1 MICFCFISTT
11 CSSKGRSKSFKTDV
25 ISIINCDFMT
35 KDYLDRSGVELCY
48 IKIDEGFY
56 IKKWTMMTSS
66 HF

>member
-1 MICFCFISTT
+1 
-11 CSSKGRSKSFKTDV
+11 
-25 ISIINCDFMT
+25 MT